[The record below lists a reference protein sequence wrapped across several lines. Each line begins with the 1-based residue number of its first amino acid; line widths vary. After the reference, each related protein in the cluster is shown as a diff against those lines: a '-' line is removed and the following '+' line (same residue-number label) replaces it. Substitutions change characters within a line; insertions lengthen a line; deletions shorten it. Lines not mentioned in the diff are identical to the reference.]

1 MSDTTL
7 GFDADLVLIY
17 HSQSE
22 NVSDAEPLANVE
34 EDVQGHV
41 HEGRCVVSATETYPI
56 LARKVN
62 HPMRTG
68 TDLSTPVTLSP
79 PNHAVTSSDDDDG
92 LLNANAFMR
101 GSEA

>member
-1 MSDTTL
+1 MALSFDT
-7 GFDADLVLIY
+7 DLVLIY
-17 HSQSE
+17 HSQSKH
-22 NVSDAEPLANVE
+22 VSDAEPLTNVE
-34 EDVQGHV
+34 EDVQRHV
-41 HEGRCVVSATETYPI
+41 YKGRCTVSTTKTYPI
-56 LARKVN
+56 LVHKVN

-92 LLNANAFMR
+92 SPNANACTR